1 MTGCKGSESEIK
13 QSRYRELCGCADI
26 SCPAVMR
33 CCSAQIAPSE
43 SNGRSLK
50 ADQTKEDNKMKK
62 KFAAAFLAS
71 LLLNLLLAAPI
82 QANSAQRHWRGTD
95 STGALVK
102 DKNCPLVV
110 DKELL
115 TFDVQEFP
123 KNYYNSIEEF
133 LTYTGKVTAEYTF
146 RNPADYTVTATL
158 VFPFGNL
165 PHYGE
170 YIYDSYTGK
179 HTAAFE
185 TDKFGVAVNGK
196 PINTTVR
203 HTLKDRGTPFS
214 LNADMPKLTDGYIAD
229 SFFRPDLPVWV
240 QQYSVEGIN
249 PENQAA
255 TAAFV
260 LREDLTKTRVLWEE
274 KSGIATLKDGIR
286 ISGWIKTGD
295 TLTVYIFGEPPKDG
309 ITWSL
314 YENGAC
320 KKKTDGNITLKH
332 SEQMTFRDFVF
343 REYDNS
349 SGISESD
356 WYNAQVAFMNDGSK
370 NWMYGG
376 IYTEKSAFSLMRWY
390 EYTMTLEPGQTL
402 TNTVTAPL
410 YPAIDAGYTPSIYTY
425 TYLLSPAKTWAQFVE
440 LKIVVNTPYY
450 MTENNQGGFL
460 RTEKGYELTLP
471 GLPEKELTFT
481 LSESEHPRAPKLS
494 LPFHPVFLL
503 AGFAGFA
510 LIGGSVIAVVLIVK
524 RKKSRGK
531 EQS

>member
-1 MTGCKGSESEIK
+1 MKRKAIT
-13 QSRYRELCGCADI
+13 
-26 SCPAVMR
+26 AVF
-33 CCSAQIAPSE
+33 
-43 SNGRSLK
+43 
-50 ADQTKEDNKMKK
+50 TV
-62 KFAAAFLAS
+62 
-71 LLLNLLLAAPI
+71 LLLSAVFI
-82 QANSAQRHWRGTD
+82 QPTHANSAQRHWSGTD

-102 DKNCPLVV
+102 EKNCPLVV

-123 KNYYNSIEEF
+123 KNYYNSTEEF
-133 LTYTGKVTAEYTF
+133 LAYTGKVTAEYTF
-146 RNPADYTVTATL
+146 RNPADYAVTATL

-170 YIYDSYTGK
+170 YIYDSPTDKYTAASDTGK
-179 HTAAFE
+179 Y
-185 TDKFGVAVNGK
+185 GVKVNGK
-196 PINTTVR
+196 PIEATVR

-214 LNADMPKLTDGYIAD
+214 LNEDMPKLTDGYITD

-240 QQYSVEGIN
+240 RQYSVEGVN

-255 TAAFV
+255 TAAIV
-260 LREDLTKTRVLWEE
+260 LREEPTKTRVLWEE
-274 KSGIATLKDGIR
+274 KSGMATLKDGFR

-295 TLTVYIFGEPPKDG
+295 TLTVYIFGERPKDG
-309 ITWSL
+309 IAWSL

-320 KKKTDGNITLKH
+320 KKKIDGNIKLKY

-343 REYDNS
+343 KEYDNS

-356 WYNAQVAFMNDGSK
+356 WYNAQVAFLNNGSK

-376 IYTEKSAFSLMRWY
+376 IYTEGSAFSLMRWY
-390 EYTMTLEPGQTL
+390 EYTLTLEPGQIL

-425 TYLLSPAKTWAQFVE
+425 TYLLSPAKTWAQFGE

-450 MTENNQGGFL
+450 MIENSQGGFSE
-460 RTEKGYELTLP
+460 TEKGYELTLP

-481 LSESEHPRAPKLS
+481 LSEAEHPKPPKLS
-494 LPFHPVFLL
+494 IPFKPVFLL
-503 AGFAGFA
+503 AGFAGFV
-510 LIGGSVIAVVLIVK
+510 LIGGGVIAVVLIIK

-531 EQS
+531 EQP

>member
-1 MTGCKGSESEIK
+1 MRARRYILSCRHAEI
-13 QSRYRELCGCADI
+13 
-26 SCPAVMR
+26 V
-33 CCSAQIAPSE
+33 PSE

-71 LLLNLLLAAPI
+71 LLLNLLLAVPI

-133 LTYTGKVTAEYTF
+133 LAYTGKVTAEYTF
-146 RNPADYTVTATL
+146 RNHADYTVTATL

-196 PINTTVR
+196 PIKTTVR

-229 SFFRPDLPVWV
+229 SFFRPDLPVLV

-260 LREDLTKTRVLWEE
+260 LREDPTKTRVLWEE
-274 KSGIATLKDGIR
+274 KSGIAALKDGFR

-320 KKKTDGNITLKH
+320 KKKTDGNITLKY

-370 NWMYGG
+370 DWMYGG
-376 IYTEKSAFSLMRWY
+376 IYAEKSAFSLMRWY

-425 TYLLSPAKTWAQFVE
+425 TYLLSPAKTWAQFGE

-503 AGFAGFA
+503 AGFVGFV

>member
-1 MTGCKGSESEIK
+1 MIFT
-13 QSRYRELCGCADI
+13 
-26 SCPAVMR
+26 V
-33 CCSAQIAPSE
+33 
-43 SNGRSLK
+43 
-50 ADQTKEDNKMKK
+50 
-62 KFAAAFLAS
+62 
-71 LLLNLLLAAPI
+71 LLLGAVLI
-82 QANSAQRHWRGTD
+82 QPTYANSAQRHWNGT
-95 STGALVK
+95 SGTGTLVK
-102 DKNCPLVV
+102 DKDCPLAV

-123 KNYYNSIEEF
+123 KNYYNSTEEF
-133 LTYTGKVTAEYTF
+133 LAYTGKLTAEYTF
-146 RNPADYTVTATL
+146 RNPADYAVTATL

-165 PHYGE
+165 PHYRE
-170 YIYDSYTGK
+170 YIYDSPTDKY
-179 HTAAFE
+179 TAASDTE
-185 TDKFGVAVNGK
+185 KYGVKVNGK
-196 PINTTVR
+196 PIEATVR

-214 LNADMPKLTDGYIAD
+214 LNEDMPKLTDGYIAD

-240 QQYSVEGIN
+240 QQYSVEGIDH
-249 PENQAA
+249 ENQVA

-260 LREDLTKTRVLWEE
+260 LREDPTKTQVLWEE
-274 KSGIATLKDGIR
+274 KSGMATLKDGIR
-286 ISGWIKTGD
+286 ISGWTKTGD

-320 KKKTDGNITLKH
+320 EKKIDGTITLKY

-343 REYDNS
+343 REYDNI

-356 WYNAQVAFMNDGSK
+356 WYNAQVAFLNAGSEE
-370 NWMYGG
+370 WRRGG

-390 EYTMTLEPGQTL
+390 EYTLTLEPGQIL

-410 YPAIDAGYTPSIYTY
+410 YPAIDAGYTPSIYIY
-425 TYLLSPAKTWAQFVE
+425 TYLLSPARTWAQFGE

-450 MTENNQGGFL
+450 MTENNQGSFSG
-460 RTEKGYELTLP
+460 TEKGYELILP
-471 GLPEKELTFT
+471 GLPDKELTFT
-481 LSESEHPRAPKLS
+481 LSESEHPRPPKLS

-503 AGFAGFA
+503 AGFVGFV
-510 LIGGSVIAVVLIVK
+510 LIGGGVIAVLLIIK

>member
-1 MTGCKGSESEIK
+1 M
-13 QSRYRELCGCADI
+13 
-26 SCPAVMR
+26 
-33 CCSAQIAPSE
+33 
-43 SNGRSLK
+43 
-50 ADQTKEDNKMKK
+50 KEVKRKVITVI
-62 KFAAAFLAS
+62 FTV
-71 LLLNLLLAAPI
+71 LLLSAVFI
-82 QANSAQRHWRGTD
+82 QSTHANSAQRHWSGTD

-133 LTYTGKVTAEYTF
+133 LAYTGKVTAEYTF
-146 RNPADYTVTATL
+146 RNHADYTVTATL

-170 YIYDSYTGK
+170 YIYDSPTDKY
-179 HTAAFE
+179 TAASDTE
-185 TDKFGVAVNGK
+185 KYGVKVNGK
-196 PINTTVR
+196 PIDVAVR
-203 HTLKDRGTPFS
+203 HTLKAHGTPFS
-214 LNADMPKLTDGYIAD
+214 LDEDMPKLTDGYISD

-240 QQYSVEGIN
+240 RQYSVEGIRA
-249 PENQAA
+249 ENQAA

-260 LREDLTKTRVLWEE
+260 LREDPTKTRVLWAE
-274 KSGIATLKDGIR
+274 KSGIAALKDGIR
-286 ISGWIKTGD
+286 ISGWTKTGD

-309 ITWSL
+309 IAWLL

-320 KKKTDGNITLKH
+320 EKEIDGSITLKY
-332 SEQMTFRDFVF
+332 SEQMTFRDFAF

-356 WYNAQVAFMNDGSK
+356 WYNAQVAFLNDGSK
-370 NWMYGG
+370 DWMYGG

-390 EYTMTLEPGQTL
+390 EYTLSLEPGQTL

-425 TYLLSPAKTWAQFVE
+425 TYLLSPAKTWAQFGE

-450 MTENNQGGFL
+450 MTENDPGSFSG
-460 RTEKGYELTLP
+460 TERGYELTLP

-481 LSESEHPRAPKLS
+481 LSESENPKPPKLS
-494 LPFHPVFLL
+494 IPFKLVFLL
-503 AGFAGFA
+503 AGFACFV
-510 LIGGSVIAVVLIVK
+510 LIGGGVIAVVLIVK
-524 RKKSRGK
+524 RKNNRGK

>member
-1 MTGCKGSESEIK
+1 
-13 QSRYRELCGCADI
+13 
-26 SCPAVMR
+26 
-33 CCSAQIAPSE
+33 
-43 SNGRSLK
+43 
-50 ADQTKEDNKMKK
+50 MKRK
-62 KFAAAFLAS
+62 VITVIFTV
-71 LLLNLLLAAPI
+71 LLLSAVFI
-82 QANSAQRHWRGTD
+82 QPTHANSAQRHWIGTD
-95 STGALVK
+95 STGSLVK

-123 KNYYNSIEEF
+123 KNYYNSTEEF
-133 LTYTGKVTAEYTF
+133 LAYTGKVTAEYTF
-146 RNPADYTVTATL
+146 RNPADYAVTATL

-170 YIYDSYTGK
+170 YIYDSPTDKY
-179 HTAAFE
+179 TAASDTE
-185 TDKFGVAVNGK
+185 KCGVKVNGK
-196 PINTTVR
+196 PIEATVR

-214 LNADMPKLTDGYIAD
+214 LNEDMPKLTNGYIAD

-255 TAAFV
+255 TAALV
-260 LREDLTKTRVLWEE
+260 LREDPTKTRVLWEE
-274 KSGIATLKDGIR
+274 KSGMATLKDGIR
-286 ISGWIKTGD
+286 ISGWTKTGD

-320 KKKTDGNITLKH
+320 KKKIDGNITLKY
-332 SEQMTFRDFVF
+332 SEQMTFRDFAF

-356 WYNAQVAFMNDGSK
+356 WYNAQAAFLNAGSEE
-370 NWMYGG
+370 WRRGG

-390 EYTMTLEPGQTL
+390 EYTLTLEPGQIL

-410 YPAIDAGYTPSIYTY
+410 YPAIDAGYTPSIYIY
-425 TYLLSPAKTWAQFVE
+425 TYLLSPARTWAQFGE

-450 MTENNQGGFL
+450 MTENDQGSFSG
-460 RTEKGYELTLP
+460 TERGYELTLP

-481 LSESEHPRAPKLS
+481 LSESENPKPPKLS
-494 LPFHPVFLL
+494 IPFKLVFLL
-503 AGFAGFA
+503 AGFACFV
-510 LIGGSVIAVVLIVK
+510 LIGGGVIAVILTVK
-524 RKKSRGK
+524 RKKNRGK

>member
-1 MTGCKGSESEIK
+1 MKRK
-13 QSRYRELCGCADI
+13 AI
-26 SCPAVMR
+26 SV
-33 CCSAQIAPSE
+33 I
-43 SNGRSLK
+43 L
-50 ADQTKEDNKMKK
+50 TV
-62 KFAAAFLAS
+62 
-71 LLLNLLLAAPI
+71 LLLSAVFI
-82 QANSAQRHWRGTD
+82 QPTHANSAQRHWSGTD

-123 KNYYNSIEEF
+123 KNYYNNIEEF
-133 LTYTGKVTAEYTF
+133 LAYTGKVTAEYTF
-146 RNPADYTVTATL
+146 RNPADYMVTATL

-170 YIYDSYTGK
+170 YIYDSL
-179 HTAAFE
+179 
-185 TDKFGVAVNGK
+185 TDKYTAVSDTEKYGVKVNGK
-196 PINTTVR
+196 LIKATVR

-214 LNADMPKLTDGYIAD
+214 LDADMPKLADGYIAD

-260 LREDLTKTRVLWEE
+260 LHEDPAKTRVLWAE
-274 KSGIATLKDGIR
+274 KNGIATLKDGIR
-286 ISGWIKTGD
+286 ISGWTKTGD

-309 ITWSL
+309 IAWSL

-320 KKKTDGNITLKH
+320 EKKIDGNITLKY

-343 REYDNS
+343 REYDNN

-370 NWMYGG
+370 DWMYGG
-376 IYTEKSAFSLMRWY
+376 IYTEKSSFSLMRWY
-390 EYTMTLEPGQTL
+390 EYTLTLEPGQTL

-410 YPAIDAGYTPSIYTY
+410 YPAIDVGYTPSIYTY
-425 TYLLSPAKTWAQFVE
+425 TYLLSPAKTWAQFGE

-450 MTENNQGGFL
+450 MTENNQGSFFKM
-460 RTEKGYELTLP
+460 EKGYELTLP

-481 LSESEHPRAPKLS
+481 LSESEHPRHPKLS
-494 LPFHPVFLL
+494 LPFHPVFLF
-503 AGFAGFA
+503 AGFAGFV
-510 LIGGSVIAVVLIVK
+510 LIGGGVIAVVLIMK

>member
-1 MTGCKGSESEIK
+1 M
-13 QSRYRELCGCADI
+13 
-26 SCPAVMR
+26 
-33 CCSAQIAPSE
+33 
-43 SNGRSLK
+43 
-50 ADQTKEDNKMKK
+50 KEVKRKVITVI
-62 KFAAAFLAS
+62 FTV
-71 LLLNLLLAAPI
+71 LLLSAVFI
-82 QANSAQRHWRGTD
+82 QSTHANSAQRHWSGTD

-123 KNYYNSIEEF
+123 KNYYNNIEEF
-133 LTYTGKVTAEYTF
+133 LAYTGKVTAEYTF

-170 YIYDSYTGK
+170 YIYDPP
-179 HTAAFE
+179 
-185 TDKFGVAVNGK
+185 TDKYTDASDTEKYGVKVNGE
-196 PINTTVR
+196 PIDVAVR
-203 HTLKDRGTPFS
+203 HTLKGRGTPFS
-214 LNADMPKLTDGYIAD
+214 LDEDMPKLTDGYISD

-240 QQYSVEGIN
+240 QHYSVEGVGA
-249 PENQAA
+249 ENQAA

-260 LREDLTKTRVLWEE
+260 LREDPSKTRVLWEE
-274 KSGIATLKDGIR
+274 KNGIATLKDGIR
-286 ISGWIKTGD
+286 ISGWTKTGD

-320 KKKTDGNITLKH
+320 EKKIDGTITLKY

-343 REYDNS
+343 REYDNI

-356 WYNAQVAFMNDGSK
+356 WYNAQVAFLNAGLKD
-370 NWMYGG
+370 WMYGG

-390 EYTMTLEPGQTL
+390 EYTLTLEPGQTL
-402 TNTVTAPL
+402 INTVTAPL

-425 TYLLSPAKTWAQFVE
+425 TYLLSPAKTWAQFGD

-450 MTENNQGGFL
+450 MTENNQGSFSG
-460 RTEKGYELTLP
+460 TEKGYELTMP

-481 LSESEHPRAPKLS
+481 LSEAEHPRPPKLS
-494 LPFHPVFLL
+494 IPFNPVFLL
-503 AGFAGFA
+503 AGFVGFV
-510 LIGGSVIAVVLIVK
+510 LIGGGVIAVLLILK
-524 RKKSRGK
+524 RKKSYGK

>member
-1 MTGCKGSESEIK
+1 MKRKVIT
-13 QSRYRELCGCADI
+13 
-26 SCPAVMR
+26 AVF
-33 CCSAQIAPSE
+33 
-43 SNGRSLK
+43 
-50 ADQTKEDNKMKK
+50 TV
-62 KFAAAFLAS
+62 
-71 LLLNLLLAAPI
+71 LLLSAVFI
-82 QANSAQRHWRGTD
+82 QPTHANSAQRYWSGTD

-102 DKNCPLVV
+102 EKNCPLVV

-123 KNYYNSIEEF
+123 KNYYNSTEEF

-146 RNPADYTVTATL
+146 RNPADYAVTATL

-179 HTAAFE
+179 HTAASD
-185 TDKFGVAVNGK
+185 TGKYGVKVNGK
-196 PINTTVR
+196 PIDVAVR
-203 HTLKDRGTPFS
+203 HTLKTRDTPFS
-214 LNADMPKLTDGYIAD
+214 LNEDMPRLADGYIAD
-229 SFFRPDLPVWV
+229 SFFRPELPVWV
-240 QQYSVEGIN
+240 QQYSVEGID

-260 LREDLTKTRVLWEE
+260 LREDPTKTLVLWEE
-274 KSGIATLKDGIR
+274 KSGMATLKNGFR

-295 TLTVYIFGEPPKDG
+295 TLTVYIFGERPKDG
-309 ITWSL
+309 IAWSL

-320 KKKTDGNITLKH
+320 KKKIDGNIKLKY

-343 REYDNS
+343 KEYDNG

-356 WYNAQVAFMNDGSK
+356 WYNAQVAFLNSGSK

-376 IYTEKSAFSLMRWY
+376 IYTERSAFSLMRWY
-390 EYTMTLEPGQTL
+390 EYTLTLEPGQIL

-425 TYLLSPAKTWAQFVE
+425 TYLLSPAKTWAQFGE

-450 MTENNQGGFL
+450 MIENSQGGFSE
-460 RTEKGYELTLP
+460 TEKGYELTLP

-481 LSESEHPRAPKLS
+481 LSEAEHPKPPKLS
-494 LPFHPVFLL
+494 IPFKPVFLL
-503 AGFAGFA
+503 AGFV
-510 LIGGSVIAVVLIVK
+510 LIGGSVIAVVLIIK

>member
-1 MTGCKGSESEIK
+1 M
-13 QSRYRELCGCADI
+13 
-26 SCPAVMR
+26 
-33 CCSAQIAPSE
+33 
-43 SNGRSLK
+43 
-50 ADQTKEDNKMKK
+50 KEVKRKVITVI
-62 KFAAAFLAS
+62 FTV
-71 LLLNLLLAAPI
+71 LLLSVVFI
-82 QANSAQRHWRGTD
+82 QPTHANSAQRYWSGTD
-95 STGALVK
+95 STGALLK

-123 KNYYNSIEEF
+123 KNYYNSTEEF
-133 LTYTGKVTAEYTF
+133 LAYTGKVTAEYTF

-170 YIYDSYTGK
+170 YIYDSP
-179 HTAAFE
+179 
-185 TDKFGVAVNGK
+185 TDKYIAVSDAEKYGVKINGK
-196 PINTTVR
+196 LIKATVR

-214 LNADMPKLTDGYIAD
+214 LDEDMPKLVDEYISD

-240 QQYSVEGIN
+240 QHYSVEGVGA
-249 PENQAA
+249 ESQAA
-255 TAAFV
+255 TVAFV
-260 LREDLTKTRVLWEE
+260 LREEPSKTRVLWEE

-286 ISGWIKTGD
+286 ISGWTKTGD

-320 KKKTDGNITLKH
+320 KKKIDGNITLKY
-332 SEQMTFRDFVF
+332 SEQMTFRDFAF

-356 WYNAQVAFMNDGSK
+356 WYNAQVAFLNAGSEE
-370 NWMYGG
+370 WRRGG
-376 IYTEKSAFSLMRWY
+376 IYTEKSAFSLMQWY
-390 EYTMTLEPGQTL
+390 EYTLTLEPGQTL

-425 TYLLSPAKTWAQFVE
+425 TYLLSPAKTWVQFGE

-450 MTENNQGGFL
+450 MTENNQSSFSK
-460 RTEKGYELTLP
+460 TEKGYELTLP

-481 LSESEHPRAPKLS
+481 LSESEHPRPPKLS
-494 LPFHPVFLL
+494 IPFNPVFLP
-503 AGFAGFA
+503 AGFVGFV
-510 LIGGSVIAVVLIVK
+510 LIGGGVIAVVLIIK
-524 RKKSRGK
+524 RKKSCGK

>member
-1 MTGCKGSESEIK
+1 
-13 QSRYRELCGCADI
+13 
-26 SCPAVMR
+26 
-33 CCSAQIAPSE
+33 
-43 SNGRSLK
+43 
-50 ADQTKEDNKMKK
+50 MKRK
-62 KFAAAFLAS
+62 VITALFTA
-71 LLLNLLLAAPI
+71 LLLGAVLI
-82 QANSAQRHWRGTD
+82 QPTYANSAQRHWNGT
-95 STGALVK
+95 SGTGTLVK
-102 DKNCPLVV
+102 DKDCPLAV

-123 KNYYNSIEEF
+123 KNYYNNIEEF
-133 LTYTGKVTAEYTF
+133 LAYTGKVTAEYTF

-170 YIYDSYTGK
+170 YIYDPP
-179 HTAAFE
+179 
-185 TDKFGVAVNGK
+185 TDKYTDASDTEKYGVKVNGE
-196 PINTTVR
+196 PIDVAVR
-203 HTLKDRGTPFS
+203 HTLKGRGTPFS
-214 LNADMPKLTDGYIAD
+214 LDEDMPKLTDGYISD

-240 QQYSVEGIN
+240 QHYSVEGVSA
-249 PENQAA
+249 ENQAA

-260 LREDLTKTRVLWEE
+260 LREDPSKTRVLREE
-274 KSGIATLKDGIR
+274 KNGIATLKDGIR
-286 ISGWIKTGD
+286 ISGWTKTGD

-320 KKKTDGNITLKH
+320 EKKIDGTITLKY

-343 REYDNS
+343 REYDNI

-356 WYNAQVAFMNDGSK
+356 WFNAQVAFLNDGSK
-370 NWMYGG
+370 GWMHGG
-376 IYTEKSAFSLMRWY
+376 IYTEKSSFSLMRWY
-390 EYTMTLEPGQTL
+390 EYTLTLEPGQTL

-425 TYLLSPAKTWAQFVE
+425 TYLLSPAKTWAQFGE

-450 MTENNQGGFL
+450 MTENNQGSFSG
-460 RTEKGYELTLP
+460 TEKGYELILP
-471 GLPEKELTFT
+471 GLPDKELTFT
-481 LSESEHPRAPKLS
+481 LSESEHPRPPKLS

-503 AGFAGFA
+503 AGFVGFV
-510 LIGGSVIAVVLIVK
+510 LIGGGVIAVLLIIK

>member
-1 MTGCKGSESEIK
+1 
-13 QSRYRELCGCADI
+13 
-26 SCPAVMR
+26 
-33 CCSAQIAPSE
+33 
-43 SNGRSLK
+43 
-50 ADQTKEDNKMKK
+50 MKRK
-62 KFAAAFLAS
+62 VITVIFTV
-71 LLLNLLLAAPI
+71 LLLSAVFI
-82 QANSAQRHWRGTD
+82 QSTHANSAQRHWSGTD

-133 LTYTGKVTAEYTF
+133 LAYTGKVTAEYTF

-170 YIYDSYTGK
+170 YIYDSPTDKY
-179 HTAAFE
+179 TAASDTE
-185 TDKFGVAVNGK
+185 KYGVKVNGK
-196 PINTTVR
+196 LIKATVR

-214 LNADMPKLTDGYIAD
+214 LDEDMPKLTDGYISD

-240 QQYSVEGIN
+240 QQYSVEGIGA
-249 PENQAA
+249 ENQAA

-260 LREDLTKTRVLWEE
+260 LREDSSKTRVLWAE
-274 KSGIATLKDGIR
+274 KNGIATLKDGIR
-286 ISGWIKTGD
+286 ISGWTKTGD
-295 TLTVYIFGEPPKDG
+295 TLTVYVFGEPPKDG
-309 ITWSL
+309 IAWSL

-320 KKKTDGNITLKH
+320 EKKIDGNITLKY

-356 WYNAQVAFMNDGSK
+356 WYNAQVAFLNAGSTD
-370 NWMYGG
+370 WMYGG
-376 IYTEKSAFSLMRWY
+376 IYTDKYSFSLMRWY
-390 EYTMTLEPGQTL
+390 EYTLTLEPGQTL

-410 YPAIDAGYTPSIYTY
+410 YPAIDAGYTPSIYSY
-425 TYLLSPAKTWAQFVE
+425 TYLLSPAKTWAQFGE
-440 LKIVVNTPYY
+440 LKIVVNTAYY
-450 MTENNQGGFL
+450 MTENNQGSFSK
-460 RTEKGYELTLP
+460 TEKGYELTLP

-481 LSESEHPRAPKLS
+481 LSESEHPRPPKLS
-494 LPFHPVFLL
+494 LPFRPVFLL
-503 AGFAGFA
+503 AGFAGFV
-510 LIGGSVIAVVLIVK
+510 LIGGGVIAVVLIIK
-524 RKKSRGK
+524 REKSCGK

>member
-1 MTGCKGSESEIK
+1 MK
-13 QSRYRELCGCADI
+13 
-26 SCPAVMR
+26 
-33 CCSAQIAPSE
+33 
-43 SNGRSLK
+43 LK
-50 ADQTKEDNKMKK
+50 VITVI
-62 KFAAAFLAS
+62 FTV
-71 LLLNLLLAAPI
+71 LLLSAVFI
-82 QANSAQRHWRGTD
+82 QSTHANSAQRHWSGTD
-95 STGALVK
+95 STGSLVK
-102 DKNCPLVV
+102 DKNCPLAV

-123 KNYYNSIEEF
+123 KNYYNNIEEF
-133 LTYTGKVTAEYTF
+133 LAYTGKVTAEYTF

-179 HTAAFE
+179 HAAALE
-185 TDKFGVAVNGK
+185 TDRFGVAVNGK
-196 PINTTVR
+196 LIKATVR

-214 LNADMPKLTDGYIAD
+214 LDEDMPKLTDGYISD
-229 SFFRPDLPVWV
+229 GFFRPDLPVWV
-240 QQYSVEGIN
+240 QQYSVEGIGA
-249 PENQAA
+249 ENQAA

-260 LREDLTKTRVLWEE
+260 LREDSSKTRVLWEE

-286 ISGWIKTGD
+286 MSGWTKTGD

-309 ITWSL
+309 IAWSL

-320 KKKTDGNITLKH
+320 KKKIDGTITLKC
-332 SEQMTFRDFVF
+332 SEQMTFWDFVF

-356 WYNAQVAFMNDGSK
+356 WYNAQVAFLNDGSK
-370 NWMYGG
+370 DWMYGG
-376 IYTEKSAFSLMRWY
+376 IYTEKSSFSLMRWY
-390 EYTMTLEPGQTL
+390 EYTLTLEPGQTL

-425 TYLLSPAKTWAQFVE
+425 SYLLSPAKTWAQFGE

-450 MTENNQGGFL
+450 MTENNQSSFSK
-460 RTEKGYELTLP
+460 TEKGYELTLP

-481 LSESEHPRAPKLS
+481 LSEAEHPRPPKLS
-494 LPFHPVFLL
+494 IPFNPVFLL
-503 AGFAGFA
+503 AGFVGFV
-510 LIGGSVIAVVLIVK
+510 LIGGVVIAVLLILK
-524 RKKSRGK
+524 RKKSYGK

>member
-1 MTGCKGSESEIK
+1 
-13 QSRYRELCGCADI
+13 
-26 SCPAVMR
+26 
-33 CCSAQIAPSE
+33 
-43 SNGRSLK
+43 
-50 ADQTKEDNKMKK
+50 MKRK
-62 KFAAAFLAS
+62 VITVIFTV
-71 LLLNLLLAAPI
+71 LLLSAVFI
-82 QANSAQRHWRGTD
+82 QPTHGNSAQRHWSGTD

-110 DKELL
+110 EKELL

-123 KNYYNSIEEF
+123 KNYYNSTEEF
-133 LTYTGKVTAEYTF
+133 LAYTGKLTAEYTF

-170 YIYDSYTGK
+170 YIYDSPTDKY
-179 HTAAFE
+179 TAASDTE
-185 TDKFGVAVNGK
+185 KYGVKVNGK
-196 PINTTVR
+196 PIEATVR

-214 LNADMPKLTDGYIAD
+214 LNEDMPKLTDGYIAD

-255 TAAFV
+255 TAALV
-260 LREDLTKTRVLWEE
+260 LREDPTKTRVLWEE
-274 KSGIATLKDGIR
+274 KSGMATLKDGIR
-286 ISGWIKTGD
+286 ISGWTKTGD

-309 ITWSL
+309 IAWSL

-320 KKKTDGNITLKH
+320 KKKIDGNITLKY
-332 SEQMTFRDFVF
+332 SEQITFRDFAF
-343 REYDNS
+343 REYDHS

-356 WYNAQVAFMNDGSK
+356 WYNAQVAFLNAGSEE
-370 NWMYGG
+370 WRQGG

-390 EYTMTLEPGQTL
+390 EYTLTLEPGQIL

-410 YPAIDAGYTPSIYTY
+410 YPAIDAGYTPSIYIY
-425 TYLLSPAKTWAQFVE
+425 TYLLSPARTWAQFGE

-450 MTENNQGGFL
+450 MTENDQGSFSG
-460 RTEKGYELTLP
+460 TERGYELTLP

-481 LSESEHPRAPKLS
+481 LSESENPKPPKLS
-494 LPFHPVFLL
+494 IPFKLVFLL
-503 AGFAGFA
+503 AGFACFV
-510 LIGGSVIAVVLIVK
+510 LIGGGVIAVVLIVK
-524 RKKSRGK
+524 RKNNRGK